1 MIILESRTK
10 QEHSRWNAGWQSQ
23 RWPCRAFPR
32 NLDHMAFLRTLF
44 WIVVTVIVVVF
55 SVRNW
60 VPVPVNLFGDTVVET
75 KLPMLLFIG
84 FLIGF
89 VPLYAW
95 HRAVKWR
102 HNRKL
107 SAIERTPPPVVTPPP
122 AAPTPTS
129 SSDPFQAE

>member
-1 MIILESRTK
+1 
-10 QEHSRWNAGWQSQ
+10 
-23 RWPCRAFPR
+23 
-32 NLDHMAFLRTLF
+32 MAFLRTLF
-44 WIVVTVIVVVF
+44 WIAVTVIVVVF

-60 VPVPVNLFGDTVVET
+60 VAVPINLFGDTVVET
-75 KLPMLLFIG
+75 KLPMLLLIG

-107 SAIERTPPPVVTPPP
+107 SQIERTPPTAMTPPPP
-122 AAPTPTS
+122 AAGSTQGYASTQTPIG
-129 SSDPFQAE
+129 DPFQDD

>member
-1 MIILESRTK
+1 
-10 QEHSRWNAGWQSQ
+10 
-23 RWPCRAFPR
+23 
-32 NLDHMAFLRTLF
+32 MAFLRTLF
-44 WIVVTVIVVVF
+44 WIALTVIIVVF

-75 KLPMLLFIG
+75 KLPMLLLIG

-102 HNRKL
+102 HDRKL
-107 SAIERTPPPVVTPPP
+107 SAIERGPPLNSSVPTPPVT
-122 AAPTPTS
+122 TS
-129 SSDPFQAE
+129 SPNNDPFRAD

>member
-1 MIILESRTK
+1 
-10 QEHSRWNAGWQSQ
+10 
-23 RWPCRAFPR
+23 
-32 NLDHMAFLRTLF
+32 MAFLRTLF
-44 WIVVTVIVVVF
+44 WIALTVIIVVF

-75 KLPMLLFIG
+75 KLPMLLLIG

-102 HNRKL
+102 HDRKL
-107 SAIERTPPPVVTPPP
+107 SAIERGPLSPYSATPTPPAPP
-122 AAPTPTS
+122 ATTS
-129 SSDPFQAE
+129 SPNSDPFRAD

>member
-1 MIILESRTK
+1 
-10 QEHSRWNAGWQSQ
+10 
-23 RWPCRAFPR
+23 
-32 NLDHMAFLRTLF
+32 MAFLRTLF
-44 WIVVTVIVVVF
+44 WIAITVIVVVF

-75 KLPMLLFIG
+75 KLPMLLFVG

-102 HNRKL
+102 HSRKL
-107 SAIERTPPPVVTPPP
+107 SALERSAPPPVVTPPP
-122 AAPTPTS
+122 VPTVY
-129 SSDPFQAE
+129 SDLPQAD

>member
-1 MIILESRTK
+1 
-10 QEHSRWNAGWQSQ
+10 
-23 RWPCRAFPR
+23 
-32 NLDHMAFLRTLF
+32 MAFLRTLF
-44 WIVVTVIVVVF
+44 WIVITVIVVVF

-75 KLPMLLFIG
+75 KLPMLLLIG

-89 VPLYAW
+89 VPLYVW

-107 SAIERTPPPVVTPPP
+107 SAIERSAPPVVMPPP
-122 AAPTPTS
+122 AVPTPYN
-129 SSDPFQAE
+129 DLPQAD

>member
-1 MIILESRTK
+1 
-10 QEHSRWNAGWQSQ
+10 
-23 RWPCRAFPR
+23 
-32 NLDHMAFLRTLF
+32 MAFLRTLF
-44 WIVVTVIVVVF
+44 WIAVTVIVVVF

-75 KLPMLLFIG
+75 KLPMLLLIG

-95 HRAVKWR
+95 HRAIKWR

-107 SAIERTPPPVVTPPP
+107 SQIERGVPPAMNPTPPAYTAPAQTPV
-122 AAPTPTS
+122 A
-129 SSDPFQAE
+129 DPFQDD

>member
-1 MIILESRTK
+1 M
-10 QEHSRWNAGWQSQ
+10 G
-23 RWPCRAFPR
+23 
-32 NLDHMAFLRTLF
+32 FLRTLF
-44 WIVVTVIVVVF
+44 WIAVTVIVVVF

-75 KLPMLLFIG
+75 KLPMLLLIG

-95 HRAVKWR
+95 HRAVRWR

-107 SAIERTPPPVVTPPP
+107 SQIERSTPPAVATSPQSVAPSFSEPP
-122 AAPTPTS
+122 
-129 SSDPFQAE
+129 QAE

>member
-1 MIILESRTK
+1 
-10 QEHSRWNAGWQSQ
+10 
-23 RWPCRAFPR
+23 
-32 NLDHMAFLRTLF
+32 MAFLRTLF

-89 VPLYAW
+89 VPLYVW

>member
-1 MIILESRTK
+1 
-10 QEHSRWNAGWQSQ
+10 
-23 RWPCRAFPR
+23 
-32 NLDHMAFLRTLF
+32 MAFLRTLF
-44 WIVVTVIVVVF
+44 WIALTVIIVVF

-75 KLPMLLFIG
+75 KLPMLLLIG

-102 HNRKL
+102 HDRKL
-107 SAIERTPPPVVTPPP
+107 SAIERGPIVTPSAPP
-122 AAPTPTS
+122 AVSPS
-129 SSDPFQAE
+129 SNNDPFQAD

>member
-1 MIILESRTK
+1 
-10 QEHSRWNAGWQSQ
+10 
-23 RWPCRAFPR
+23 
-32 NLDHMAFLRTLF
+32 MAFLRTLF
-44 WIVVTVIVVVF
+44 WIALTVIIVVF

-75 KLPMLLFIG
+75 KLPMLLLIG

-102 HNRKL
+102 HGRKL
-107 SAIERTPPPVVTPPP
+107 TAIERGPVIVTPPAPP
-122 AAPTPTS
+122 ATTASPN
-129 SSDPFQAE
+129 SDPFQAD

>member
-1 MIILESRTK
+1 
-10 QEHSRWNAGWQSQ
+10 
-23 RWPCRAFPR
+23 
-32 NLDHMAFLRTLF
+32 MAFLRTLF
-44 WIVVTVIVVVF
+44 WIAITVIVVVF

-75 KLPMLLFIG
+75 KLPMLLLIG

-102 HNRKL
+102 HNRKM
-107 SAIERTPPPVVTPPP
+107 SQIERTTSPVVTTAPPPVATPFSEPP
-122 AAPTPTS
+122 
-129 SSDPFQAE
+129 QAD

>member
-1 MIILESRTK
+1 
-10 QEHSRWNAGWQSQ
+10 
-23 RWPCRAFPR
+23 
-32 NLDHMAFLRTLF
+32 MAFLRTLF
-44 WIVVTVIVVVF
+44 WIAVTVIVVVF

-75 KLPMLLFIG
+75 KLPMLLLIG

-89 VPLYAW
+89 VPLYVW

-107 SAIERTPPPVVTPPP
+107 NAIERSAPPVIVPPPP
-122 AAPTPTS
+122 APTPYS
-129 SSDPFQAE
+129 VPPQAD